1 MTDQCQ
7 RSGKHPGT
15 FAGNTPGNGHGLQ
28 TSTGRLVIPMY
39 GSIDTPTDPVGG
51 ASICYSDDHG
61 TTWTAAPQ
69 SPGTGNFA
77 DEIEI
82 AELNVDKPA
91 GKPTLY
97 MTIRNDGA
105 PGGHRQFSTSTDM
118 GLTWA
123 ERLNV
128 DVPDPGCKG
137 GVIQAPTSKA
147 VVLSTPAS
155 CKSRVNQTVFLSLRN
170 GAPGSW

>member
-1 MTDQCQ
+1 MC
-7 RSGKHPGT
+7 
-15 FAGNTPGNGHGLQ
+15 
-28 TSTGRLVIPMY
+28 VC
-39 GSIDTPTDPVGG
+39 V
-51 ASICYSDDHG
+51 SDDHG
-61 TTWTAAPQ
+61 ITWKAAPQ

-82 AELNVDKPA
+82 AELNSDGSA

-118 GLTWA
+118 GNTWA

-137 GVIQAPTSKA
+137 GVIQAPGSNA
-147 VVLSTPAS
+147 MVLSTAAS
-155 CKSRVNQTVFLSLRN
+155 CTSRVNQTVFLSLKN